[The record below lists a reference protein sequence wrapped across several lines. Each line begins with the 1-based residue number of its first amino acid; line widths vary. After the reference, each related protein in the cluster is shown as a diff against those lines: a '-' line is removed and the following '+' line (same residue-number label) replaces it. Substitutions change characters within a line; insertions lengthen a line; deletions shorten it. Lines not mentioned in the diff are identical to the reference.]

1 MEVDM
6 IAAFGFNPKYLY
18 TVSSEQ
24 RKEMVRDTQ
33 EWIEKYIEGVRAN
46 ANLYVENATRSGVL
60 KLQRWIQ
67 KYFTVRETMPNL
79 SGADATRLARVCY
92 RGRSGV
98 VAAAIPIII
107 PPSSTS
113 VSDPPRSNMAT
124 PLIDLTSILNAI
136 IGLLWI
142 LLVSQILRVLQ
153 GLSDLMIQIFR
164 LTP

>member
-1 MEVDM
+1 
-6 IAAFGFNPKYLY
+6 
-18 TVSSEQ
+18 
-24 RKEMVRDTQ
+24 MVRDTQ

-46 ANLYVENATRSGVL
+46 ANRYVENATRSGVL

-67 KYFTVRETMPNL
+67 TYFSVRETMPNL
-79 SGADATRLARVCY
+79 SVADATRLARVCY

-98 VAAAIPIII
+98 VAAAIPII

-113 VSDPPRSNMAT
+113 VPDPPRSNMAT
-124 PLIDLTSILNAI
+124 PLIDLTSILNTI

-142 LLVSQILRVLQ
+142 LLVSQVLRVLQ

>member
-6 IAAFGFNPKYLY
+6 IGAFGFNPKYLLF
-18 TVSSEQ
+18 SSEQ
-24 RKEMVRDTQ
+24 REKMVRNTQ
-33 EWIEKYIEGVRAN
+33 EEWIEKYIEGVRAN
-46 ANLYVENATRSGVL
+46 ANRYVENATRSGVL

-67 KYFTVRETMPNL
+67 TYFSVRETMPNL
-79 SGADATRLARVCY
+79 SVADATRLARVCY

-113 VSDPPRSNMAT
+113 VSDPPKSNMAT
-124 PLIDLTSILNAI
+124 PLIDLTSILNTI

-142 LLVSQILRVLQ
+142 LLVSQVLRVLQ

>member
-67 KYFTVRETMPNL
+67 KYFTVRKTMPNL

-113 VSDPPRSNMAT
+113 VSDPPRSNMANASHRSDVDPQRNYWT
-124 PLIDLTSILNAI
+124 TVDFVGFANSAGSARSIGSND
-136 IGLLWI
+136 
-142 LLVSQILRVLQ
+142 
-153 GLSDLMIQIFR
+153 SDLP